1 MNNLILFIITL
12 FCWSPTWYLIKF
24 QLGYVDP
31 LVSIFYR
38 FFAASLIIFI
48 YLIVKKKKLKF
59 SFNHHIWFLFFG
71 ICLYSLNYVFF
82 YTSNTYLISA
92 FPAIVFSTVVIMN
105 ILGEWFYFKKKPT
118 IKTLIGATIGMIGI
132 IIIFNKEIFNF
143 NFNNGTHVGLFLA
156 LLGTFFASTGN
167 MIHQRNLNKKF
178 PLIETIAF
186 AMFYGSL
193 ATLLITKL
201 NNTELLFE
209 FTFNYIASL
218 TYLSVF
224 GSIFAFISYLKLIE
238 KVGPGRAGY
247 VGVIMPVAAL
257 LISTIFEN
265 LEWQTNLIIGLPI
278 LLVGAVLVI
287 NQKIKKKAPIT
298 GPII

>member
-1 MNNLILFIITL
+1 MNNLFLFIATL

-31 LVSIFYR
+31 LVSVFYR
-38 FFAASLIIFI
+38 FVIASLIIFI
-48 YLIVKKKKLKF
+48 YLVIKRRNLRF

-71 ICLYSLNYVFF
+71 TCLYSINYVFF

-118 IKTLIGATIGMIGI
+118 IKTLLGATIGMIGI
-132 IIIFNKEIFNF
+132 IIIFNNEIFNF
-143 NFNNGTHVGLFLA
+143 SLSNGAHIGLFLA
-156 LLGTFFASTGN
+156 LLGTFCASTGN
-167 MIHQRNLNKKF
+167 MIHQKNLNNNF
-178 PLIETIAF
+178 PLIQTIAF
-186 AMFYGSL
+186 AMLYGSL
-193 ATLLITKL
+193 VTLLITQL

-209 FTFNYIASL
+209 FTFRYIASL
-218 TYLSVF
+218 AYLSVF
-224 GSIFAFISYLKLIE
+224 GSIFAFIFYLKLLE

-247 VGVIMPVAAL
+247 IGVVMPVIAL

-265 LEWQTNLIIGLPI
+265 LEWEPDLIMGLPVLII
-278 LLVGAVLVI
+278 GAVLVI
-287 NQKIKKKAPIT
+287 NQKLNPIK
-298 GPII
+298 